1 MCVVAFSG
9 KGDSLSGTRLRRFVT
24 NHFRVSGYVSYTCE
38 ARGEVAER
46 LKAAV
51 C

>member
-24 NHFRVSGYVSYTCE
+24 NHFRVSGCVSYTCRR
-38 ARGEVAER
+38 AVRWPRG
-46 LKAAV
+46 
-51 C
+51 